1 MKRLVTDSQMK
12 LLDQT
17 TSTKYGVLPVVLM
30 EQAAMG
36 FVLELLSLK
45 QKFSNV
51 LVVCGGGNNGADG
64 IAIARLL
71 NQKGIR
77 TTIHCLENEKVSEL
91 FSYQKN
97 IYEEYDYPQTTD
109 MSKDSYDLIID
120 GIFGVGLS
128 RTITGKYETAIKQ
141 MNEMNAYKIAID
153 ISSGVSGENGAIQ
166 GIAFRADRTFTFSFG
181 KTGQYLW
188 EGSDY
193 SGKIHVLP
201 IGITLDGFKDTDSL
215 VSVLE
220 DTDLNEL
227 IPKRIQHSN
236 KGTYGKCLVIA
247 GSIDM
252 AGAACLSAEAAYRSG
267 AGLVKVFTPEEN
279 RLIVQQNVPEA
290 ILCTYSSEDI
300 LSKLEKEI
308 EWASSIVIG
317 PGMGTEETTEI
328 ILKFVLQS
336 AKVPLVIDADGL
348 NVLAKHLD
356 WLDGYSAA
364 VIVTPHLG
372 EMSRLTEKSIFEIQE
387 NPVETAKNFAKEWN
401 LVCVLKDACTVIADQ
416 VGNTYLNLSGNAGMA
431 TAGSGDVLAG
441 IVAAVCCMYLPN
453 KMLNVSDDSVKIP
466 DVNSGFQAAMGVML
480 HGCSGDKA
488 AEQKGMYSMTA
499 RDIIANVGTVLQR
512 KEEKL

>member
-153 ISSGVSGENGAIQ
+153 ISSGVSGENGAIH

-372 EMSRLTEKSIFEIQE
+372 EMSRLTGVSVHNLQNALIQH
-387 NPVETAKNFAKEWN
+387 AKDFAKLN
-401 LVCVLKDACTVIADQ
+401 KVVCVLKDFRTIIASPSGECT
-416 VGNTYLNLSGNAGMA
+416 LNLSGNNGMA
-431 TAGSGDVLAG
+431 TAGSGDVLSG
-441 IVAAVCCMYLPN
+441 ILGVFCSQMDNAYDAARL
-453 KMLNVSDDSVKIP
+453 
-466 DVNSGFQAAMGVML
+466 GVYL
-480 HGCSGDKA
+480 HGLAGDKA
-488 AEQKGMYSMTA
+488 VLDVGTYGMMA
-499 RDIIANVGTVLQR
+499 RDILKGISLVLDNV
-512 KEEKL
+512 E